1 MQGLGNNQDE
11 KCPFVFNTTPETF
24 KVGDLVSYRIS
35 ERFGEMPFIGTLLE
49 VHDDYVVIASNDPT
63 DRDRRMRGTRASRPD
78 VSAAQAFD

>member
-49 VHDDYVVIASNDPT
+49 VHDDYVTPRRRERARAVCAEAS
-63 DRDRRMRGTRASRPD
+63 MR
-78 VSAAQAFD
+78 